1 MPNKIKGS
9 ISSRGLCF
17 RMKAHFWSLTFL
29 LRDTYTTP
37 LCEVRH
43 SLLWPFRSFDVITV
57 RCIPAGSP
65 DAISPLKAPF
75 ALEGARNV
83 FLETVKRGEY
93 DSFDAPIQLN
103 NKEDS
108 PTTVVLRLYEAY
120 GGHAQVRLVISP
132 HIPIIK
138 AFETNLLEDE
148 DGQKELYLLRPT
160 QTEDRDDSCAEG
172 STLALSFRGFEI
184 KTVKLV
190 LGNPPRATDERRS

>member
-1 MPNKIKGS
+1 
-9 ISSRGLCF
+9 
-17 RMKAHFWSLTFL
+17 MKAHSWNLTFP
-29 LRDTYTTP
+29 LRGTYTTP
-37 LCEVRH
+37 LSEVRFILPW
-43 SLLWPFRSFDVITV
+43 SFRSYDVITV
-57 RCIPAGSP
+57 RCIPAGSS
-65 DAISPLKAPF
+65 DIVSPLKAPF

-93 DSFDAPIQLN
+93 DSFDAPIQLE

-120 GGHAQVRLVISP
+120 GGHAQARLIVSP
-132 HIPIIK
+132 HIPIVK

-160 QTEDRDDSCAEG
+160 QTEGREHSSGEG
-172 STLALSFRGFEI
+172 TTLALSFRGFEV

-190 LGNPPRATDERRS
+190 LGNSPRAVEERRT